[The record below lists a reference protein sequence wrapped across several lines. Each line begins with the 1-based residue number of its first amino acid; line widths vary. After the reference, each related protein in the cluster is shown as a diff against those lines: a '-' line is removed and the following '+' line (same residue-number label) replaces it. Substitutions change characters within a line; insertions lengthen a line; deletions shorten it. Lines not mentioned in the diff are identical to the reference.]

1 MVDLR
6 VCDIPAAGFGGSSV
20 TGLAVTHGVLGTVFL
35 GFTLLSL
42 IVVTLWLMR
51 RWSQPRTDVVASP
64 GPTVRRHEPE
74 PIADPE
80 DVGMLVRRELVVH

>member
-20 TGLAVTHGVLGTVFL
+20 TGLAITHGVLGTV
-35 GFTLLSL
+35 LLSL
-42 IVVTLWLMR
+42 IVATLWLMR
-51 RWSQPRTDVVASP
+51 RWSQPRTDVVATP